1 MKIYTAIITLLFVIS
16 CAMAFHLYKNTKQQE
31 VQINTMVLDRV
42 AHAELNRGL
51 ATSLIQTNYTVAL
64 STTAYLLF
72 MDTCLADMAN
82 YSPYSKENKTLYIDA
97 AKQAREL
104 FNEPA
109 LASLGNTI
117 STNGRISRALWP
129 LPKQE
134 NK

>member
-1 MKIYTAIITLLFVIS
+1 MIALLLVIS
-16 CAMAFHLYKNTKQQE
+16 CTLTFHLYKKTKQQE
-31 VQINTMVLDRV
+31 IQINTMVLDRV

-51 ATSLIQTNYTVAL
+51 ATSLLHTNYTVTL

-72 MDTCLADMAN
+72 MDTCLADMVN
-82 YSPYSKENKTLYIDA
+82 ITPYSEENKNLYIGA

-109 LASLGNTI
+109 LAPLGKTI